1 MKSRRGSP
9 SLQSDTPGNC
19 RGYQAAIAYR
29 AQISLLNL
37 LGNNLQWE
45 TSRLFTHLECQRTG
59 EADGEVCFYLV
70 QLSVVQC
77 AVVHR
82 PFFVVHVL
90 SCEIDWEQD

>member
-1 MKSRRGSP
+1 MLTTSLTVETS

-29 AQISLLNL
+29 AQISRLNL
-37 LGNNLQWE
+37 LGNNLKWE

-77 AVVHR
+77 AVVQL
-82 PFFVVHVL
+82 PFFCFTRP
-90 SCEIDWEQD
+90 SFKID